1 MDLETIKNKF
11 KLRSSVSVKNISAIM
26 EAFPVL
32 LKEINSFEIK
42 LDRSQEIIKQLNKQ
56 VKNRPPLSVKG
67 QKGDA
72 SWQSIYKEENNILYI
87 LFSGKLTYSVAKRS
101 TNQVLS
107 ILPNLRKKFDI
118 IVDVSH
124 IKACDPKSFFH
135 IKKLIYIFK
144 SININRLA
152 LVPVKNKPEL
162 LAMFEKVLKEAGII
176 FFVVKD
182 IKDGENTLKNLSSF
196 LKIR

>member
-56 VKNRPPLSVKG
+56 IKNRPPLSVKG
-67 QKGDA
+67 QKDGA

-124 IKACDPKSFFH
+124 MKACDPKSFFH

-162 LAMFEKVLKEAGII
+162 LAMFEKMLKEAGII